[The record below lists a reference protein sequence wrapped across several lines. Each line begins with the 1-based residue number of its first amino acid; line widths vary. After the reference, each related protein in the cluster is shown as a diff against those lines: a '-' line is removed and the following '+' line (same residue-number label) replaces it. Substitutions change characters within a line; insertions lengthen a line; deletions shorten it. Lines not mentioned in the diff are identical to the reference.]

1 MGWRR
6 VGGME
11 SMGDEINYLCRKV
24 CGLGASIQSLQC
36 LLSTRHLG
44 RMNVLVYASACGPA
58 GI

>member
-44 RMNVLVYASACGPA
+44 CMNVLEY
-58 GI
+58 